1 MARRRPR
8 YLLWYPQAWQRRYGH
23 ELMALMEDN
32 HPNGR
37 VPWRRRLEVARAGST
52 ERLHA
57 WGVFGPA
64 PDPVRGIR
72 AGSVLVLWAWAA
84 FVVAGTA
91 FAKMSEHW
99 QPAVPAN
106 SQFWPNAGFW
116 AVVGAAVAGL
126 TAFATA
132 GAVCAAP
139 LWGLL
144 RQGGWRAAGRPLYL
158 AVTLSSVVAVA
169 LVALSRWAHHLSDA
183 QRNGAD
189 GLYSAVVL
197 MFAALTV
204 SALAFWCVTAAR
216 LFAQVELSARQ
227 VRLCGRLALVVF
239 GLMLVIT
246 AGVAAWLSAM
256 AVRAPQF
263 LFGGT
268 PGHVAGG
275 VPPNLA
281 TVAVIMVAGLAV
293 GVAGAHR
300 ALVSLRSMP

>member
-1 MARRRPR
+1 
-8 YLLWYPQAWQRRYGH
+8 
-23 ELMALMEDN
+23 MEDS
-32 HPNGR
+32 HPDGR

-57 WGVFGPA
+57 WGVLGPA
-64 PDPVRGIR
+64 PDPARGVR
-72 AGSVLVLWAWAA
+72 AGSLLVLWAWAA
-84 FVVAGTA
+84 FVVAGTG
-91 FAKMSEHW
+91 FEKMSEHW
-99 QPAVPAN
+99 QPAVPAS
-106 SQFWPNAGFW
+106 SQLLPNAGYW
-116 AVVGAAVAGL
+116 AVAGAAVAGL
-126 TAFATA
+126 AAFAAA
-132 GAVCAAP
+132 GAVCAGP
-139 LWGLL
+139 LWRLL
-144 RQGGWRAAGRPLYL
+144 RQRGWRAAARPLYP
-158 AVTLSSVVAVA
+158 AVALSSVVAVA
-169 LVALSRWAHHLSDA
+169 LAALSLWAHHLSTA

-197 MFAALTV
+197 MFAALSV
-204 SALAFWCVTAAR
+204 SAIGVWCVTAAR

-246 AGVAAWLSAM
+246 AGVAAWLSAV

-268 PGHVAGG
+268 PRHVAGG

-293 GVAGAHR
+293 GLAGAHR